1 MNRKLFF
8 FIVGLVL
15 IATLITLA
23 ITTHRDRSHIHI
35 VKYVT
40 NIERIEGAANID
52 EEDVIHELQQ
62 MFPSGKTKSIDS
74 IDVHKIEEK
83 LKQNGLFEKVNVY
96 YTLEGELHVDITPAE
111 PVFLVVSDD
120 KSYYVS
126 KAHKCI
132 PAEQLE
138 KYSQPLLV
146 VYGDVDEQEATGEIY
161 DLCNLISSDAY
172 WSSFF
177 TGIRV
182 QPGSKNVVADT
193 QYDHLSINFGS
204 MGDWKYKL
212 WQLRT
217 FIDQAI
223 PKVGWQAYSQISL
236 EYPNRIT
243 ATELT
248 SL

>member
-8 FIVGLVL
+8 FIVGLLL

-35 VKYVT
+35 VKYVA
-40 NIERIEGAANID
+40 NIQRVEGAANID

-62 MFPSGKTKSIDS
+62 MLPSGKTKSIDS
-74 IDVHKIEEK
+74 IDVHKIEAK

-111 PVFLVVSDD
+111 PVFLVVSDN

-126 KAHKCI
+126 KARKCI
-132 PAEQLE
+132 PAEQLG

-146 VYGDVDEQEATGEIY
+146 VYGDVEEQEATGEIY
-161 DLCNLISSDAY
+161 TLCNLISSDSY

-182 QPGSKNVVADT
+182 QPGSKHVVADT
-193 QYDHLSINFGS
+193 QYDHLSIDFGS

-223 PKVGWQAYSQISL
+223 PKVDWQTYSQISL

-243 ATELT
+243 ATERI